1 MIPLRKV
8 SGLSFHTR
16 QFLLPKRGYD
26 ASECEDAIGINA
38 GSRRF
43 AIADGATE
51 AFFPQNWARRLASNW
66 VKSSAGLLA
75 PGEFRS
81 WVAAEGQT
89 LHESWSEL
97 SLSWYA
103 EEKARTGSFAA
114 FVGLQ
119 LELEIEPPRWSAIA
133 LGDTCLFHLRNG
145 EISQALPVTRSE
157 DFTATPVLVPS
168 DPAVLETTWERVVV
182 ASGQVEPDDSFVLLS
197 DAAAAWYLMLA
208 ETKDKARLR
217 FDRLLSEAR
226 NSELVKLF
234 DAERDSG
241 RIKNDDIAIVRI
253 DLHDS
258 HLRRILRW

>member
-1 MIPLRKV
+1 
-8 SGLSFHTR
+8 
-16 QFLLPKRGYD
+16 
-26 ASECEDAIGINA
+26 
-38 GSRRF
+38 
-43 AIADGATE
+43 
-51 AFFPQNWARRLASNW
+51 

-119 LELEIEPPRWSAIA
+119 LELEVEPPRWSAIA
-133 LGDTCLFHLRNG
+133 LGDACLIHLRND
-145 EISQALPVTRSE
+145 EISQALPIMRSE
-157 DFTATPVLVPS
+157 DFNATPVLVPS
-168 DPAVLETTWERVVV
+168 DATVLETTWERIVV
-182 ASGQVEPDDSFVLLS
+182 ASGQVEPDDSLLLLS
-197 DAAAAWYLMLA
+197 DAVAAWYLMLA

-217 FDRLLSEAR
+217 FDRLLTEGHKG
-226 NSELVKLF
+226 ELVKLF
-234 DAERDSG
+234 DAERDAG
-241 RIKNDDIAIVRI
+241 RIKNDDIAIIRI

-258 HLRRILRW
+258 HIRRILRW